1 MLPPRD
7 DSDVV
12 KRLQKLHP
20 YATVAECKRFFA
32 CVKYNEEAASKRLGE
47 FFKWRSDCGL
57 KAIADA
63 SGHND
68 DKHARVYNPEFIKKD
83 EEDWNAC
90 ARIAVNRYEVVC
102 HWKWCNFITDHMF
115 LRRTV

>member
-1 MLPPRD
+1 MLSSPRD

-12 KRLQKLHP
+12 KRLQKRHP
-20 YATVAECKRFFA
+20 YATVANCNRLFA

-68 DKHARVYNPEFIKKD
+68 DKHARV
-83 EEDWNAC
+83 
-90 ARIAVNRYEVVC
+90 
-102 HWKWCNFITDHMF
+102 
-115 LRRTV
+115 